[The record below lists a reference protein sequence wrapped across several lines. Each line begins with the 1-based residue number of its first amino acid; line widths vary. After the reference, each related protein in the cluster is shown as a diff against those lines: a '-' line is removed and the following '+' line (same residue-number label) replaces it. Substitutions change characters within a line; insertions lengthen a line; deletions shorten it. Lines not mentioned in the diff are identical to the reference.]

1 MALRQLGNKVMDASG
16 RQLDTGSS
24 DGDAVRA
31 MTERGKG
38 MDAGGK
44 STAAL
49 PPSARLTIAFD
60 FEGADVFVT
69 KVDPSVV
76 MAEDVAAQADPA
88 LVADLLKRSDSEVVA
103 KVPREEVRTKVP
115 GHPFEHDGR
124 SFSAEA
130 SVVLSEGGKVAA
142 FEPAQFSMGFV
153 LAEPKKTKAHR
164 REA

>member
-1 MALRQLGNKVMDASG
+1 MALRQLGNRVMDASG
-16 RQLDTGSS
+16 KQLDTGSS

-38 MDAGGK
+38 MDGGGK

-60 FEGADVFVT
+60 FEGADVFVK

-76 MAEDVAAQADPA
+76 MSEEVAAEADPA
-88 LVADLLKRSDSEVVA
+88 LVADLLRRSGDEVVA
-103 KVPREEVRTKVP
+103 KVPREEVRAKMP
-115 GHPFEHDGR
+115 GHPFDHDG
-124 SFSAEA
+124 SPFSAEA
-130 SVVLSEGGKVAA
+130 WVVLSGGGEVAA
-142 FEPAQFSMGFV
+142 FEPDQFAAGFV

>member
-16 RQLDTGSS
+16 KQLDTGSS

-69 KVDPSVV
+69 KVDPAAV
-76 MAEDVAAQADPA
+76 MAEDAAAEANPA
-88 LVADLLKRSDSEVVA
+88 LVAGLLKRSEDEVVA
-103 KVPREEVRTKVP
+103 KVHREEVRAKVP
-115 GHPFEHDGR
+115 GHLFGHDG
-124 SFSAEA
+124 SPFSAEA
-130 SVVLSEGGKVAA
+130 WVVLSDGGKVAA
-142 FEPAQFSMGFV
+142 FEPDQFAAGFV

-164 REA
+164 RDA